1 MSVLKTEELV
11 AGQVLRR
18 DESKKACR
26 CFPDIFL
33 SFYIYQ
39 YYYSYALLHFHHH
52 HTAVKAFGCL
62 FYMTPE
68 NSTLPNIGQFFSRF
82 FDNK

>member
-11 AGQVLRR
+11 AGQVRR

-33 SFYIYQ
+33 SFYIY
-39 YYYSYALLHFHHH
+39 
-52 HTAVKAFGCL
+52 
-62 FYMTPE
+62 
-68 NSTLPNIGQFFSRF
+68 
-82 FDNK
+82 